1 MQEAHD
7 RKKSGV
13 QPHSEDACR
22 TKAGAGTG
30 PEAAPTSN
38 SIPFP
43 DPLTALISR
52 QLLLREP
59 NSWLWISVWKNS
71 A

>member
-1 MQEAHD
+1 MHD

-13 QPHSEDACR
+13 QPPSEDTCR

-30 PEAAPTSN
+30 PEVAPTSN
-38 SIPFP
+38 SILFP
-43 DPLTALISR
+43 DPLTALVSQ

-59 NSWLWISVWKNS
+59 NSRLWISVWKNS